1 MARAWIEMPAGSGWG
16 AIRLARGRLRELGYV
31 TEEVRGTGRV
41 WLRLAGSP
49 LERSALWV
57 MPEGG

>member
-1 MARAWIEMPAGSGWG
+1 MPPGSGWG
-16 AIRLARGRLRELGYV
+16 AIRLARTALRELRYH
-31 TEEVRGTGRV
+31 TEEVRGERV
-41 WLRLAGSP
+41 FLRLSGSP